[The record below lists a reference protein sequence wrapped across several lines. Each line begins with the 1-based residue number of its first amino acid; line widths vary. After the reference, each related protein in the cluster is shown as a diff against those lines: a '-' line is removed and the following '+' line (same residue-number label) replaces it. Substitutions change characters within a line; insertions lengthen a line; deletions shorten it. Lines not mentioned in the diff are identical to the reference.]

1 MPRPSL
7 SYHEKILRKTISKNL
22 KQLSEGKTQ
31 AEISQHTNIPTSTL
45 SGYFAERSTIN
56 PENTE
61 KLATFF
67 NVSLEK
73 IDPRFSRNM
82 LFLEDSDDE
91 EYSLTVEILDMIE
104 QLNKENKYKAF
115 INTQK
120 LLINQEKTN

>member
-1 MPRPSL
+1 MIKNAKTLIKLPRKNL
-7 SYHEKILRKTISKNL
+7 KKKTISKNL
-22 KQLSEGKTQ
+22 KRLSEGKTQ

-82 LFLEDSDDE
+82 CYF
-91 EYSLTVEILDMIE
+91 
-104 QLNKENKYKAF
+104 
-115 INTQK
+115 
-120 LLINQEKTN
+120 

>member
-1 MPRPSL
+1 
-7 SYHEKILRKTISKNL
+7 
-22 KQLSEGKTQ
+22 
-31 AEISQHTNIPTSTL
+31 IPTSTL

>member
-22 KQLSEGKTQ
+22 KRLSEGKTQ

-115 INTQK
+115 INTRK